1 MIPNPFAAIM
11 PQKRAPSTNVL
22 GVGTIRIDPENVEN
36 EYQRRLAEQLGQR
49 QREQE
54 AQQFA
59 AQRERLLGAMQG
71 TTAATE
77 AARTQAFEAGQATAG
92 AARSGMG
99 AGGIQTAALGGVGA
113 GMAQQ
118 AGMAGAAEVAAA
130 EQQRNALARAQMA
143 ELLRQQEMGQLGL
156 ERADYAQIL
165 GAQRA
170 MLPGAQQY
178 AQEWAAAEAD
188 RQRRMEGATAQA
200 IGTGIETA
208 YQEFTG
214 RKKKSSDDTGTIDV
228 AEWRRG

>member
-1 MIPNPFAAIM
+1 MIPNPFAAIT

-54 AQQFA
+54 TQQFA

-71 TTAATE
+71 STAATE

-143 ELLRQQEMGQLGL
+143 ELLRQQEAARLGF
-156 ERADYAQIL
+156 ERADLATAL
-165 GAQRA
+165 GGQRA
-170 MLPGAQQY
+170 LMMPELELQQDY
-178 AQEWAAAEAD
+178 ATREAE
-188 RQRRMEGATAQA
+188 RQRRREAGMVQAGAVGLESIYNA
-200 IGTGIETA
+200 
-208 YQEFTG
+208 FTG
-214 RKKKSSDDTGTIDV
+214 KK
-228 AEWRRG
+228 ER